1 MLTLSE
7 IKAIS
12 GGEGDFTVT
21 VSQHPRYVNTE
32 KCIAC
37 GVCAEKCPKK
47 VEDEYNEGMMKRKAI
62 YVPYPQAVPLKYA
75 IDPENCIYLKN
86 GKCGA
91 CEKFCPSK
99 AINFNDKEKEITLQ
113 VGSVIL
119 SPGFESFDPSQ
130 LDSYSY
136 KIFPDVVT
144 SLEFER
150 ILSATGPYT
159 GNLLRPSSMRSK
171 KSTGKHPHKIAWLQ
185 CVGSRE
191 INRCDNG
198 YCSSVCCM
206 VAVKQAVM
214 ARDHSHEPLDCAIF
228 YMDMRTQGKD
238 FDRYYENAK
247 KNGVRFIPSRIHTID
262 SVHGTDD
269 LLLRYADTDGSPKEE
284 VFDMVVLSTGLEIS
298 QASRQLSTTLGIEL
312 NKYHFTDSDSFHPVA
327 TSVPGIYACGVLT
340 GPKDIPQSVME
351 ASAAA
356 CAATEKL
363 SDVRHTQTKL
373 FEAPAQK
380 DVSRQAPRIGVF
392 VCNCGINIGG
402 IVRVP
407 EVAEYAKTLPGVTY
421 VEENL
426 FTCSQDTQDKMT
438 EVIQKHELNRVVVAA
453 CTPRTHEPLFQET
466 LINAGLNKY
475 LFEMANIRNQ
485 DSWVH
490 ASNPDL
496 ATEKA
501 KDLVR
506 MAVAK
511 AFFLQPLQETGL
523 PVSSAALVVGGGIAG
538 MTAAL
543 SLAHQG
549 CMVHL
554 VEKSAHL
561 GGNACSLNTTFR
573 NENIGR
579 YLKELIGSVEGDPRI
594 KLHLESNVGK
604 AEGFVGNFTSSISKG
619 SSQEAVDHG
628 VTIMAI
634 GANEYKPQ
642 EYLYAEHSAVMTHLE
657 MDECFRLQDPRTRNA
672 ENVVFIQCVGS
683 RDKLHPYCSKVCCT
697 HSIKS
702 ALELKNRNP
711 ATNVYILYRDIR
723 TYGEREDLYREA
735 RQKGILFFRYDLE
748 NKPQVVAGGNGVT
761 VNFNDPILERAVSV
775 DADILCLATAI
786 VPQEDLGIA
795 RLYKVPVDG
804 DGWLLEAHQKLRPV
818 EFATEGIFLCGMGHY
833 PKPIEESIAQAQ
845 AAAAKALT
853 ILTKDNII
861 VGGIVSHIVPE
872 LCSGCLGC
880 INVCPFGAI
889 SYIAEKNIAEVNQAL
904 CKGCGACAAACPS
917 EAPVLRGFTN
927 KQLYA
932 QIKTAMC
939 A

>member
-1 MLTLSE
+1 M
-7 IKAIS
+7 
-12 GGEGDFTVT
+12 
-21 VSQHPRYVNTE
+21 
-32 KCIAC
+32 
-37 GVCAEKCPKK
+37 CAEKCPKK
-47 VEDEYNEGMMKRKAI
+47 VADEYNEGLLNRKAI
-62 YVPYPQAVPLKYA
+62 YVPYSQAVPLKYA
-75 IDPENCIYLKN
+75 IDPQNCIYLQK

-91 CEKFCPSK
+91 CEKYCPSQ
-99 AINFNDKEKEITLQ
+99 AINFNDREKKITLK
-113 VGSVIL
+113 VGSLIV
-119 SPGFESFDPSQ
+119 SPGFKSFDPSK

-136 KIFPDVVT
+136 KNFPDVVT

-150 ILSATGPYT
+150 ILSATGPYA
-159 GNLLRPSSMRSK
+159 GHLLRPSTMRSK
-171 KSTGKHPHKIAWLQ
+171 KSVGKHPGKIAWLQ

-191 INRCDNG
+191 INRCGNG

-206 VAVKQAVM
+206 YAVKQAGM
-214 ARDHSHEPLDCAIF
+214 AKDHSQTPLDCAIF

-247 KNGVRFIPSRIHTID
+247 KNGVRFIASRIHTVD
-262 SVHGTDD
+262 SVLGTDD
-269 LLLRYADTDGSPKEE
+269 LLLRYTDNDGNPREE

-298 QASRQLSTTLGIEL
+298 RESIQMAHTLNIDL

-356 CAATEKL
+356 CAATEKI
-363 SDVRHTQTKL
+363 SDARHTQTRFLDK
-373 FEAPAQK
+373 PAER
-380 DVSRQAPRIGVF
+380 DISRQAPRIGVF

-407 EVAEYAKTLPGVTY
+407 EVAEYAQTLPGVVY

-438 EVIQKHELNRVVVAA
+438 GVIKKHDLNRVVVAA

-475 LFEMANIRNQ
+475 LVEMANIRNQ
-485 DSWVH
+485 DAWVH
-490 ASNPDL
+490 SSNPDM

-501 KDLVR
+501 KDMVR

-511 AFFLQPLQETGL
+511 AFFLRPLQETAL
-523 PVSSAALVVGGGIAG
+523 PVSSAALVVGGGVAG

-549 CMVHL
+549 CQVHL
-554 VEKSAHL
+554 VEKSDHL

-573 NENIGR
+573 NENIGS
-579 YLKELIGSVEGDPRI
+579 YLKALIKSVREDPRI
-594 KLHLESNVGK
+594 KLHLESSIEN
-604 AEGFVGNFTSSISKG
+604 AEGFVGNFISSISNG
-619 SSQEAVDHG
+619 SSQETVEHG
-628 VTIMAI
+628 VAIMAV
-634 GANEYKPQ
+634 GASEYKPQ
-642 EYLYAEHSAVMTHLE
+642 EYLYGEHPAVMTQLE
-657 MDECFRLQDPRTRNA
+657 MDECFRMQDSRIRNA

-683 RDKLHPYCSKVCCT
+683 RNDEHPYCSKVCCT
-697 HSIKS
+697 HSIKN

-711 ATNVYILYRDIR
+711 ETNVYILYRDIR

-735 RQKGILFFRYDLE
+735 REKGILFFRYDPE
-748 NKPQVVAGGNGVT
+748 NKPRVVDGGKGVT
-761 VNFNDPILERAVSV
+761 VNFHDPILGRAVSV
-775 DADILCLATAI
+775 DADILCLAAAI
-786 VPQEDLGIA
+786 VSRNDLSIS
-795 RLYKVPVDG
+795 RHYKVPVDS

-818 EFATEGIFLCGMGHY
+818 EFATEGVFLCGMGHY

-853 ILTKDNII
+853 VLTKENIV
-861 VGGIVSHIVPE
+861 VGGIVSYIVPE

-880 INVCPFGAI
+880 IDVCPFGAI
-889 SYIAEKNIAEVNQAL
+889 AYNEEKKIAEVNQAL

-917 EAPVLRGFTN
+917 EAPILMGFNN
-927 KQLYA
+927 KQIYA
-932 QIKTAMC
+932 QIRTALC

>member
-1 MLTLSE
+1 M
-7 IKAIS
+7 
-12 GGEGDFTVT
+12 GDFTV
-21 VSQHPRYVNTE
+21 SLLQHPRYVDTD

-37 GVCAEKCPKK
+37 GICAEKCPKK
-47 VEDEYNEGMMKRKAI
+47 VDDEHNQGLAKRKAI
-62 YVPYPQAVPLKYA
+62 YVPYSQAVPLKYA
-75 IDPENCIYLKN
+75 IDPDNCIFIKK

-91 CEKFCPSK
+91 CEKFCPSG
-99 AINFNDKEKEITLQ
+99 AINFNDTEKTITLQ

-119 SPGFESFDPSQ
+119 SPGFNAFDPSPFDAYAYRT
-130 LDSYSY
+130 LT
-136 KIFPDVVT
+136 DVVT

-159 GNLLRPSSMRSK
+159 GNLLRPSSMRGK
-171 KSTGKHPHKIAWLQ
+171 KAVGKHPEKIAWLQ

-206 VAVKQAVM
+206 YAVKQAVM
-214 ARDHSHEPLDCAIF
+214 AKDHSDTPLACTIF

-238 FDRYYENAK
+238 FDRYYDNAQK
-247 KNGVRFIPSRIHTID
+247 SGVRFIPSRIHTVE
-262 SVHGTDD
+262 SVSGTDD
-269 LLLRYADTDGSPKEE
+269 LRLRYIDKDGVTKAET
-284 VFDMVVLSTGLEIS
+284 FDMVVLSTGLEIS
-298 QASRQLSTTLGIEL
+298 RDTVQLSETLGIDL
-312 NKYHFTDSDSFHPVA
+312 DKYHFTDTDSFHPVA

-363 SDVRHTQTKL
+363 APVRNTQTKT
-373 FEAPAQK
+373 FEAPTQR

-407 EVAEYAKTLPGVTY
+407 EVAEYSKTLPGVVY

-438 EVIQKHELNRVVVAA
+438 AVIQEQDLNRVVVAA

-475 LFEMANIRNQ
+475 LVEMANIRNQ

-501 KDLVR
+501 KDMVR
-506 MAVAK
+506 MAAAK
-511 AFFLQPLQETGL
+511 AFLAKPLQESDL
-523 PVSSAALVVGGGIAG
+523 PVSHAALVVGGGVAG
-538 MTAAL
+538 MAAAL
-543 SLAHQG
+543 SLSRQG
-549 CMVHL
+549 CPAHL
-554 VEKSAHL
+554 VEKSNHL
-561 GGNACSLNTTFR
+561 GGNACCLNTTYR
-573 NENIGR
+573 GENIDN
-579 YLKELIGSVEGDPRI
+579 YLKMLIEKVESDPLI
-594 KLHLESNVGK
+594 QIHLESSISN
-604 AEGFVGNFTSSISKG
+604 AEGFVGNFKSSITNG
-619 SSQEAVDHG
+619 STQGTVDHG
-628 VTIMAI
+628 VTILAI
-634 GANEYKPQ
+634 GAKEYKPR
-642 EYLYAEHSAVMTHLE
+642 EYLYGEHAAVLTHLDI
-657 MDECFRLQDPRTRNA
+657 DERLRTKDPRVENA

-683 RDKLHPYCSKVCCT
+683 RNEEHPYCSKVCCT

-702 ALELKNRNP
+702 ALELKTLKPEMNIC
-711 ATNVYILYRDIR
+711 ILYRDIR

-735 RQKGILFFRYDLE
+735 RRKGILFFRYDLD
-748 NKPQVVAGGNGVT
+748 NKPQVVENGKRVS
-761 VNFNDPILERAVSV
+761 VHFNDSILGRAVRV

-786 VPQEDLGIA
+786 VHQNDLGISQ
-795 RLYKVPVDG
+795 LFKVPVDG

-818 EFATEGIFLCGMGHY
+818 EFATEGVFLCGMGHY

-853 ILTKDNII
+853 VVSQESIA
-861 VGGIVSHIVPE
+861 VGGIVSQIDPE

-889 SYIAEKNIAEVNQAL
+889 TYDAEENVAIVNAAL

-917 EAPVLRGFTN
+917 EAPVLMGFN
-927 KQLYA
+927 NQQIYA
-932 QIKTAMC
+932 QIKTALY